1 MSQKRHKKRAPQ
13 RRYSTAATPAAES
26 EFASDGR
33 RKRMN
38 RTARNI
44 LLFTLVLLAAVQ
56 LGLQMEVMGEM
67 TANLLS
73 LVGLVLL
80 IAALWIQF
88 RNPNGGGQ
96 AGVRS
101 PRLK

>member
-13 RRYSTAATPAAES
+13 RRYSTAAPAAES

-56 LGLQMEVMGEM
+56 LGLQIEVMGEM